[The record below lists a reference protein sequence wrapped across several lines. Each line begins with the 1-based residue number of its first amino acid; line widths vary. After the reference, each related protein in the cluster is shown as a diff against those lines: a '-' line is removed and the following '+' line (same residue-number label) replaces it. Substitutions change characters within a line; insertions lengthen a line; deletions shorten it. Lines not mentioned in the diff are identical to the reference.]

1 MRAAAAR
8 ATDKYPVVVMEE
20 LTNKAEA
27 VMAMLDLAAAT
38 DIVQILCTSFTLL
51 HIKLCNF

>member
-1 MRAAAAR
+1 MRAAAAQ
-8 ATDKYPVVVMEE
+8 ATYEYAVVVMEE

-27 VMAMLDLAAAT
+27 VTAMLDLAAAT

>member
-8 ATDKYPVVVMEE
+8 ATDEDDVVVMQE

-27 VMAMLDLAAAT
+27 VTSMFDLAAAT
-38 DIVQILCTSFTLL
+38 YIVQILCTYFTLL
-51 HIKLCNF
+51 HINLCNF